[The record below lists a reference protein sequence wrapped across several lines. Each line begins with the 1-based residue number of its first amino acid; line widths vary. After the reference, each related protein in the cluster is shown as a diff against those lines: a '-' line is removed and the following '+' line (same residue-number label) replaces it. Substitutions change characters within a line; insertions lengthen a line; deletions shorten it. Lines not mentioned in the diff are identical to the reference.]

1 MKGKLN
7 QSGSIAAVLAFLA
20 AFAFFQFWYPYHLV
34 RREQMTLFVYDW
46 DYIFQTYRGS
56 GWLARFASDFIEQF
70 FHLPVLGPLFVALL
84 LTGIGAVAY
93 RISRKFLGRWPSLGI
108 AAAFYLWSFFRE
120 TGNLYITRY
129 TVVALA
135 YLALILLALQ
145 CRRAWMRP
153 VAAAL
158 LLACGAWA
166 LGSPFHQYYGKAWGT
181 PRFNYDRVI
190 GLDAEVAREHW
201 DKVIRLSRKDLYM
214 TEASYCYNLAHAM
227 KGDMSQALFAHSQ
240 NGVAGLLIRISTDRS
255 AFSNCLAGEA
265 WFQVGEMTIAEQGAI
280 IAMQASPKHTG
291 ARYLVR
297 LARVNLASGEDA
309 AAQKYLDLLSKTLFY
324 GKWARS
330 MMPGCRDD
338 ATRAELAQAR
348 AKLARRDFVHH
359 SEVPRDI
366 LTNLLAANPDN
377 TVAREYLRC
386 YDLMNLDLEHFM
398 EDYAKDPTPSPT
410 YHQAALIW
418 LSLQDRLTD
427 QDLARYGIAKGE
439 IDRMGRFFRNPTR
452 YKDTYWYYYLQAT
465 EH

>member
-7 QSGSIAAVLAFLA
+7 QSGTIAAVLAFLA

-56 GWLARFASDFIEQF
+56 GWLARLASDFIEQF

-84 LTGIGAVAY
+84 LTGIGAAAY
-93 RISRKFLGRWPSLGI
+93 GISRKFLGQWPSLGI

-129 TVVALA
+129 TVVMLA

-330 MMPGCRDD
+330 MMPGCQDD

-348 AKLARRDFVHH
+348 ARLARRDFVHH

-427 QDLARYGIAKGE
+427 RDLAQFGIAREG
-439 IDRMGRFFRNPTR
+439 IDRMGRFFRNPSR